1 MFASRPV
8 LLAILLSVTF
18 APAAS
23 AQQPANEQTIELFS
37 YGFRPGPIALAAGKE
52 VTLKFVDTAGSG
64 HDFTAPEFFAA
75 SRIVAGDVK
84 EGRGRAARRRY
95 EDGYP
100 HPGGRRVQG
109 TLQPPVSFDLRDA
122 HDHRR
127 ALRSR

>member
-37 YGFRPGPIALAAGKE
+37 YGFRPGPIALAVGKE

-84 EGRGRAARRRY
+84 EGQVELHGGDTKTVTLIPAAGEY
-95 EDGYP
+95 KAHCS
-100 HPGGRRVQG
+100 HPFHSTFGMHTTIVVR
-109 TLQPPVSFDLRDA
+109 
-122 HDHRR
+122 
-127 ALRSR
+127 